1 MPQADTLLPQV
12 SRQQRGLCP
21 RHSLKSNPNRL
32 VYFPISVSLSLSFF
46 LSLST
51 APHFSVTILPGY
63 LVTIVIIS
71 PSQMVELVYGNDER
85 DPIVFSAK
93 NAHSFTSNELI
104 EIVSHA
110 QQGTNRASSWPTIHL

>member
-1 MPQADTLLPQV
+1 ML
-12 SRQQRGLCP
+12 
-21 RHSLKSNPNRL
+21 
-32 VYFPISVSLSLSFF
+32 SLSLS
-46 LSLST
+46 LSLNNS
-51 APHFSVTILPGY
+51 PLLYVTILSGY
-63 LVTIVIIS
+63 LVTIAIIS

-110 QQGTNRASSWPTIHL
+110 EQGTNRASSWPTIHLEQRSVPQVS